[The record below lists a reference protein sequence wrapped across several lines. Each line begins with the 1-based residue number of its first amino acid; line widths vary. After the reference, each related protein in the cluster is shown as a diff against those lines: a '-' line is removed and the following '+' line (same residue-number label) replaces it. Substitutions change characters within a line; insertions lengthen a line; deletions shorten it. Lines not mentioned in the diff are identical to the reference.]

1 MQVWQR
7 FRMCRSE
14 SKESCFICLA
24 RSGYRLEC
32 PPNSRFKE
40 ETAIAVAPRMK
51 PLSLYHPALYW
62 LRVWQKRLLR
72 HIAWHCSSKRYARS
86 VVSSERLPFRYL
98 KHTSK
103 LIRKLG
109 DSDLALQHNKV
120 INLKLAVAA
129 IDGVIIAPGEYFSFC
144 RLVGRPTRKRGY
156 VEGMELSFGE
166 ARTGVGGGICQLS
179 NLIHWM
185 AIHSPL
191 VVVERSNHSFDP
203 FPDEGR
209 VLPFGSGAAIFYN
222 YIDLVLHNPTDRCF
236 QLKLNVGQTQLEGEL
251 LCDQVRAYRYH
262 VFQEGHRFVREGE
275 RVYRENEIWREVRE
289 KGQVGALVMRERLY
303 RNRVVVKYA
312 VADELIG

>member
-1 MQVWQR
+1 MR
-7 FRMCRSE
+7 A
-14 SKESCFICLA
+14 L
-24 RSGYRLEC
+24 
-32 PPNSRFKE
+32 SRFKE
-40 ETAIAVAPRMK
+40 ETAIAVVSRMK

-62 LRVWQKRLLR
+62 LRVWQKRLFR
-72 HIAWHCSSKRYARS
+72 QIAWRCSGKRYARP
-86 VVSSERLPFRYL
+86 VATAERLPYRYL

-129 IDGVIIAPGEYFSFC
+129 IDGLIIAPGEHFSFC
-144 RLVGRPTRKRGY
+144 RLVGRPTLKRGY

-166 ARTGVGGGICQLS
+166 ARRGVGGGICQLS

-222 YIDLVLHNPTDRCF
+222 YVDLVLHNPTDRSF
-236 QLKLNVGQTQLEGEL
+236 QLKLNVGETQLEGEL
-251 LCDQVRAYRYH
+251 LCDRVREYRYH
-262 VFQEGHRFVREGE
+262 VFQEAHRFVREGS
-275 RVYRENEIWREVRE
+275 RVFRENEIWREVRE
-289 KGQVGALVMRERLY
+289 KGQVGELVERVRLY
-303 RNRVVVKYA
+303 RNRVVVKYE
-312 VADELIG
+312 VMEELIG